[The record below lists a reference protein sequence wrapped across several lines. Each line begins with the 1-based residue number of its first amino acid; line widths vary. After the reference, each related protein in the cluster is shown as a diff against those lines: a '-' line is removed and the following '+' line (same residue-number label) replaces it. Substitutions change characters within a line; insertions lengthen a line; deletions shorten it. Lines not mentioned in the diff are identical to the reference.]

1 MGIGHVASSAP
12 GGSYLSGAAAMM
24 GRGGV
29 TSRTS
34 SRKAAGSGE
43 RGKGPSVAMAAGPGC
58 QRSYR
63 RRREDGGGSV
73 RGASGRR
80 PPAVRP
86 STGTR
91 PRRLCVSS
99 PGFWWST
106 AGRGNLTFVARRS
119 RRLRGGT
126 GLRSPENETVDGRR
140 RSAPE
145 PDGLTCAS
153 GSAGWVES

>member
-80 PPAVRP
+80 PAAVRP
-86 STGTR
+86 PSARRQAPARGVSVFRAPGSGGR
-91 PRRLCVSS
+91 PR
-99 PGFWWST
+99 
-106 AGRGNLTFVARRS
+106 
-119 RRLRGGT
+119 GG
-126 GLRSPENETVDGRR
+126 ET
-140 RSAPE
+140 
-145 PDGLTCAS
+145 
-153 GSAGWVES
+153 